1 MGDLMRT
8 IAAVVVNQKKRVGL
22 MTNHPEGNFSTPSGA
37 QFRRTP
43 IAMALQHRRKALL
56 ASALLL
62 PMPVLAAESSPML
75 EEIVVTAQ
83 KRVSNL
89 QDATLS
95 LQVLSNERLT
105 QLGVKDF
112 ADYMQYLPTV
122 TYDSSQPGSALLFM
136 RGVSSGNNGNHSAS
150 MPSVSVYLDEQP
162 ITTIN
167 EVLDIHAYDLAR
179 IETLAGP
186 QGTLFGSSSQAGT
199 MRIITNKPVVGN
211 FEAGFDLGVDTI
223 KEGDNGYTLEGF
235 ANIPIT
241 DNAAIRLVGWHE
253 KVGGYIDNV
262 PSSLTFAAS
271 GITIDN
277 NHLVEDDFNDV
288 ETTGLRAMLKVD
300 LNDNWTITPGV
311 NYQER
316 EANGL
321 YFHDPEDLGDLKA
334 QAFYETEFD
343 EDWYQATVTV
353 EGKIGDLDLVYAGAY
368 FDRDRDSLYDYT
380 GYAEYLENLYA
391 GYAYDCVYYKADDS
405 CADPSQYVGG
415 DENWNRVSHEI
426 RLQSSQDNR
435 FRYIVGLFYQDQE
448 HDFDLQ
454 WIVPDMNSADSII
467 PGGKTTWQTYQI
479 RQDEDKAVFGEVS
492 YDITDQLTILAG
504 ARSYSY
510 DNELYGF
517 NGFIGH
523 CTGSYIDGE
532 FVEDRENGTPQ
543 YPCFDTRILDDT
555 QDNDDVIYKVNL
567 SYDINDDAM
576 VYATYSE
583 GYRPGGVNRARVE
596 GVPSYEEDFT
606 ENYELGWKTTWLNSR
621 LRFNGAVY
629 HVNWDDFQYSIL
641 DFSVSNLT
649 IINNAGQATV
659 DGFEFDLDYA
669 WTDQFT
675 LSLAASYNSAELDED
690 LINGTELEA
699 AKGAELPFS
708 PELQFTTIG
717 RYETVI
723 SGFDAYAQAAWSHTD
738 DSWSDLRTD
747 FRLKQDSYDLVNLSV
762 GIAKDNWT
770 VDLFVKNA
778 TDERP
783 EISRFNPGYESTVD
797 TTTNTTRP
805 RTIALRFGQRF

>member
-1 MGDLMRT
+1 
-8 IAAVVVNQKKRVGL
+8 
-22 MTNHPEGNFSTPSGA
+22 MTNHSKDKFGCPDGT
-37 QFRRTP
+37 QFRKTP

-56 ASALLL
+56 ATALLL
-62 PMPVLAAESSPML
+62 PVPVVAAESKPVL
-75 EEIVVTAQ
+75 EEIVVTAH
-83 KRVSNL
+83 KRESSL
-89 QDATLS
+89 QDATIS
-95 LQVLSNERLT
+95 LQVLGNEKLS
-105 QLGVKDF
+105 QLGVKGF

-122 TYDSSQPGSALLFM
+122 SYDSSQPGSALLFM
-136 RGVSSGNNGNHSAS
+136 RGISSGNNGNHSAS

-162 ITTIN
+162 VTTIN

-199 MRIITNKPVVGN
+199 VRIITNKPVLGE
-211 FEAGFDLGVDTI
+211 FEAGFDLSVDTI
-223 KEGDNGYTLEGF
+223 KEGDNGYAAQGLV
-235 ANIPIT
+235 NIPISN
-241 DNAAIRLVGWHE
+241 NAAVRLVGWHE

-262 PSSLTFAAS
+262 PSSVTFAAS

-277 NHLVEDDFNDV
+277 NHLVEDDYNEM
-288 ETTGLRAMLKVD
+288 ETTGLRAQLKVD
-300 LNDNWTITPGV
+300 LNDNWTVTPGI

-316 EANGL
+316 EADGV

-334 QAFYETEFD
+334 QTFYDAVFE

-353 EGKIGDLDLVYAGAY
+353 EGRIGDLDLVYAGAS

-391 GYAYDCVYYKADDS
+391 GYGYDCVYYKADGA

-426 RLQSSQDNR
+426 RLQSSQENR
-435 FRYIVGLFYQDQE
+435 LRYIVGFFYQDQE

-479 RQDEDKAVFGEVS
+479 RQDEDKAIFGEIT
-492 YDITDQLTILAG
+492 YDITDQLTIMGG

-510 DNELYGF
+510 ENKLFGF

-523 CTGSYIDGE
+523 CTGSYIDGK

-543 YPCFDTRILDDT
+543 YPCFDTLILNDT

-567 SYDINDDAM
+567 SYTVNDDALI
-576 VYATYSE
+576 YATYSE

-596 GVPSYEEDFT
+596 GVPSYAEDFT
-606 ENYELGWKTTWLNSR
+606 KNYEFGWKSTWQDGR
-621 LRFNGAVY
+621 LRFNGAIY
-629 HVNWDDFQYSIL
+629 HVNWEDFQYSIL
-641 DFSVSNLT
+641 DFTVSNLT
-649 IINNAGQATV
+649 IINNAGQSTV
-659 DGFEFDLDYA
+659 NGLEFDLDYA
-669 WTDQFT
+669 LTDQLT
-675 LSLAASYNSAELDED
+675 LSLAASYNDSELDED

-699 AKGAELPFS
+699 AKGSELPFS
-708 PELQFTTIG
+708 PELQFTAIG
-717 RYETVI
+717 RYETNVG
-723 SGFDAYAQAAWSHTD
+723 GFDAYAQAAWSHTS

-747 FRLKQDSYDLVNLSV
+747 ARLKQDSYDLVNLSV
-762 GIAKDNWT
+762 GVTRDNWS
-770 VDLFVKNA
+770 VDLFVQNA

-783 EISRFNPGYESTVD
+783 EISRGNPGYDSTID

-805 RTIALRFGQRF
+805 RTIGLRFGQRF